1 MFRLKESEERAFKS
15 LSESIISHP
24 DYQSM
29 KKLRAHGRLTVF
41 DHSISVAR
49 CALAMNRRLKLKADE
64 QQLITGALL
73 HDFYLYDWHCCH
85 NITRWHGFK
94 HPLIARYNAE
104 TVFKLNEAE
113 KNIIQS
119 HMWPLTITWLPRCR
133 EAVLVCLADKM
144 SSAWE
149 TVMERRAAQ
158 PVWQQE

>member
-1 MFRLKESEERAFKS
+1 MFRLKKSEEKAFRA

-73 HDFYLYDWHCCH
+73 HDFYLYDWHDAR
-85 NITRWHGFK
+85 IDVPLFKMHGYT
-94 HPLIARYNAE
+94 HPFTACRNASE
-104 TVFKLNEAE
+104 RFELTSTE

-119 HMWPLTITWLPRCR
+119 HMWPLTLRTLPHSR
-133 EAVLVCLADKM
+133 EAWLVCLCDKII
-144 SSAWE
+144 ATE
-149 TVMERRAAQ
+149 ELFKR
-158 PVWQQE
+158 